1 MNYVV
6 EEYTEKYG
14 WCLYQVCHGDK
25 DFAYECLARCRAK
38 HPDKEFRVDVVED
51 KDAWWLDPFLSN

>member
-25 DFAYECLARCRAK
+25 DLAEKCLARCRAK
-38 HPDKEFRVDVVED
+38 HPNKEFRVDVVED